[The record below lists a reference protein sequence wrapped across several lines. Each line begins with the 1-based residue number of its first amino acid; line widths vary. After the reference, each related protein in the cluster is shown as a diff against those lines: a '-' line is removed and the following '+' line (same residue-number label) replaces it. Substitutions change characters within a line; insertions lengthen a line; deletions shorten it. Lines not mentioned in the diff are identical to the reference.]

1 MSPLCKSGMMPWSV
15 CILPMAATN
24 ETTQNKEP
32 TPAYS
37 PPTPQI
43 ETENDGMVR
52 VTVGDQIGWVSSY
65 HLVDPKVRQLRHA
78 WLKKHNSRPFGPRMN
93 EQE

>member
-1 MSPLCKSGMMPWSV
+1 MMPWSV

-24 ETTQNKEP
+24 ETTQNTEP
-32 TPAYS
+32 TPTYSS

-43 ETENDGMVR
+43 ETENEGMVR

-65 HLVDPKVRQLRHA
+65 HLVDPKIKQLQRA
-78 WLKKHNSRPFGPRMN
+78 WLLKHDTN
-93 EQE
+93 EQS